1 MATAVTIPLP
11 KSRESLVVNVID
23 LNEDIISI
31 LRREDV
37 DLKFWL
43 ECGRALLSQGLV
55 EAYAKLLKSLID
67 EAARSRSRHDTFI
80 HVQALC
86 SLANLRQQQARLSED
101 LEKKRL
107 LFAEANKLYFDAQK
121 VDHQEILPHLGLGEL
136 SLSKGDTDL
145 ARKEFETA
153 SKGKCNGQQS
163 IAGTLALGR
172 LYFSTGNFSQ
182 ALRYFCSALR
192 TFPNCPPEVRLGIA
206 ACYLRLGEV
215 PKAEAAYRRVLELD
229 PGSIQALLGL
239 AVMELA
245 VGASAE
251 STQHGSRLLAQA
263 FGEDPHNPHVLA
275 LLAHFS
281 LQQGLAALALRL
293 ATAAMDRVD
302 MDDKALRAEVTAL
315 LGRAHHANGELAS
328 ALQCYKQALSLD
340 PNMPT
345 VKLAKAQL
353 DAMRGDVK
361 SSVDALES
369 VLDSRPEW
377 TDALRILAPLC
388 PRSYAPTT
396 PVPSARHFKK
406 AAEKELNNA
415 ALWEMLGD
423 VLAGSEPATALSAYT
438 TSINLHRKASNA
450 AATTSTDN
458 GNGTTPDPILVPARL
473 LNNAAVLQLRAGNPA
488 AASQLLA
495 ESISSAVGGGLSEL
509 GPQAQ
514 VTLGYNSARV
524 REAGGD
530 LNTAESEYKALLA
543 QFPDYSDCY
552 LRLACIYQAKGDIKT
567 AEEWAQR
574 AAEVSGRSAD
584 ALALLANLHLARGDI
599 EAAKRYL
606 EELQDVVTKDH
617 MKNQPYA
624 RVALGNV
631 HLYAIAGDL
640 KNEDTRLRSEYQL
653 AHALFMYRRVLD
665 KYPGD
670 IFAANGIGCVLAEC
684 GRLSEAKE
692 VFLSVQ
698 ETAACTD
705 GFVRLPDAW
714 VNLAGVYMGLEE
726 FNAAEQTYINAMKRF
741 PEVRDNARVRLYLA
755 KAQYD
760 GGRGEA
766 ALRTLCHSVYL
777 APQDPRMRF
786 NLAYVLQTLGY
797 NVVSK
802 RDWVPS
808 EGTKVGKVKIALQ
821 RLRAAHENFAALL
834 QAGQES
840 SGISNR
846 VLDKHLR
853 FVEKTLT
860 DGATVL
866 ANFEA
871 EARASA
877 LRLELNRVKLEHDA
891 MKRKQQEENKKLKQE
906 ALLKQQEKQA
916 QETAAKLEMMKSEW
930 KQGDKLAKA
939 AAAGDASA
947 IGNGRQSAAHGGDRD
962 NQGNNPDAALD
973 ALFADESDDEE
984 FIPGQEGDNDNS
996 GGEEEEEGAPAGD
1009 AGAPLEGTAALAAA
1023 GLLSSDD
1030 EDEDFDVP
1038 AEGGDGE
1045 EEEKKSKKKEKEPKE
1060 KKIKE
1065 KKGGRLKK
1073 RGREVETEE
1082 APAEEVEEDAS
1093 AKRARQAAVLEDS
1106 DDEEDGVGAAAPM
1119 DAKPATADL
1128 FGSDSE

>member
-1 MATAVTIPLP
+1 
-11 KSRESLVVNVID
+11 
-23 LNEDIISI
+23 
-31 LRREDV
+31 
-37 DLKFWL
+37 
-43 ECGRALLSQGLV
+43 
-55 EAYAKLLKSLID
+55 
-67 EAARSRSRHDTFI
+67 
-80 HVQALC
+80 
-86 SLANLRQQQARLSED
+86 
-101 LEKKRL
+101 
-107 LFAEANKLYFDAQK
+107 
-121 VDHQEILPHLGLGEL
+121 
-136 SLSKGDTDL
+136 
-145 ARKEFETA
+145 
-153 SKGKCNGQQS
+153 
-163 IAGTLALGR
+163 LGR

-182 ALRYFCSALR
+182 ALRHFCNALR

-229 PGSIQALLGL
+229 PGATQALLGL

-251 STQHGSRLLAQA
+251 ATQRGSRLLAQA
-263 FGEDPHNPHVLA
+263 FREDPHNPHALA

-281 LQQGLAALALRL
+281 LQQGLAAPALRL
-293 ATAAMDRVD
+293 ATAAMARVD
-302 MDDKALRAEVTAL
+302 VDDKALRAEVTAL
-315 LGRAHHANGELAS
+315 LGRAHHANGELS
-328 ALQCYKQALSLD
+328 DALQCYKKALSLD
-340 PNMPT
+340 PNLPT

-353 DAMRGDVK
+353 DVLRGDFK
-361 SSVDALES
+361 TSVEALES
-369 VLDSRPEW
+369 VLDARPEW

-388 PRSYAPTT
+388 PRTYAPNV
-396 PVPSARHFKK
+396 PVPSARHFKE
-406 AAEKELNNA
+406 AAEKEFNDA

-423 VLAGSEPATALSAYT
+423 VLSGFDPATALSAYT

-450 AATTSTDN
+450 AATTSIDN
-458 GNGTTPDPILVPARL
+458 GNGVNTSTTTGAAAIPARL
-473 LNNAAVLQLRAGNPA
+473 LNNAAVLQLRAGNPT

-495 ESISSAVGGGLSEL
+495 ESIASAVGGGLSEL

-574 AAEVSGRSAD
+574 AAEVSSRSAD

-640 KNEDTRLRSEYQL
+640 KKEDHCLRAEYQL
-653 AHALFMYRRVLD
+653 AHALFMYMRVLD

-698 ETAACTD
+698 EAAAGTD

-726 FNAAEQTYINAMKRF
+726 FTAAEQTYINAMKRF

-786 NLAYVLQTLGY
+786 NLAYVLQQLGF
-797 NVVSK
+797 NIVSK
-802 RDWVPS
+802 RIWVAGDGS
-808 EGTKVGKVKIALQ
+808 KVEKVKIALR
-821 RLRAAHENFAALL
+821 RLRAAHENFSALL
-834 QAGQES
+834 RVGQES

-846 VLDKHLR
+846 VLEKHLK
-853 FVEKTLT
+853 FVEGVIN
-860 DGATVL
+860 DGTTVL
-866 ANFEA
+866 TNFEA

-877 LRLELNRVKLEHDA
+877 LRLESNRLKLEHDA
-891 MKRKQQEENKKLKQE
+891 LKRRQQEENKKLEQE

-916 QETAAKLEMMKSEW
+916 QATAAKLELMKSEW

-947 IGNGRQSAAHGGDRD
+947 IGKGRQSAANGGGGGGGGGGQR
-962 NQGNNPDAALD
+962 GENPDAALD

-984 FIPGQEGDNDNS
+984 FIPGQEGDNS
-996 GGEEEEEGAPAGD
+996 GGEEEEERGA
-1009 AGAPLEGTAALAAA
+1009 APLEGTAALAAA
-1023 GLLSSDD
+1023 GLLSSED
-1030 EDEDFDVP
+1030 EDEDFDFP
-1038 AEGGDGE
+1038 AEGEDSE
-1045 EEEKKSKKKEKEPKE
+1045 KEEKKSAKKMKE
-1060 KKIKE
+1060 KKPKE

-1073 RGREVETEE
+1073 RGREAENEE
-1082 APAEEVEEDAS
+1082 AAPADGEGEEEDGA

-1106 DDEEDGVGAAAPM
+1106 DDEEEGGDGAPIN
-1119 DAKPATADL
+1119 AKPSTDDL

>member
-1 MATAVTIPLP
+1 
-11 KSRESLVVNVID
+11 
-23 LNEDIISI
+23 
-31 LRREDV
+31 
-37 DLKFWL
+37 
-43 ECGRALLSQGLV
+43 
-55 EAYAKLLKSLID
+55 
-67 EAARSRSRHDTFI
+67 
-80 HVQALC
+80 
-86 SLANLRQQQARLSED
+86 
-101 LEKKRL
+101 
-107 LFAEANKLYFDAQK
+107 
-121 VDHQEILPHLGLGEL
+121 
-136 SLSKGDTDL
+136 L

-182 ALRYFCSALR
+182 ALRHFCSALR
-192 TFPNCPPEVRLGIA
+192 TFPNCPAEIRLGIA

-229 PGSIQALLGL
+229 PGSTQALLGL

-251 STQHGSRLLAQA
+251 ATQHGSRLLAQA
-263 FGEDPHNPHVLA
+263 FREDPHNPHVLA

-281 LQQGLAALALRL
+281 LQQGLAAPALRL
-293 ATAAMDRVD
+293 ATAAMERVD
-302 MDDKALRAEVTAL
+302 IDDKALRAEVTAL
-315 LGRAHHANGELAS
+315 LGRAHHANRELAS
-328 ALQCYKQALSLD
+328 ALQCYKQALALD
-340 PNMPT
+340 PSLPT

-353 DAMRGDVK
+353 DAMRGDIK
-361 SSVDALES
+361 SSVNALES

-377 TDALRILAPLC
+377 TDALRIIAPLC
-388 PRSYAPTT
+388 PRSYAPTA
-396 PVPSARHFKK
+396 PVPSARHFKI
-406 AAEKELNNA
+406 AAEKEINNA

-450 AATTSTDN
+450 AATTSTDGG
-458 GNGTTPDPILVPARL
+458 GNGPTPIAPLVPARL

-488 AASQLLA
+488 AASELLA

-599 EAAKRYL
+599 EAAKRNL

-640 KNEDTRLRSEYQL
+640 KNEDIRFRSEYQL

-698 ETAACTD
+698 EAAAGTD
-705 GFVRLPDAW
+705 GFLRLPDAW

-741 PEVRDNARVRLYLA
+741 PEVRDNARIRLYLA

-786 NLAYVLQTLGY
+786 NLGYVLQTLGY

-808 EGTKVGKVKIALQ
+808 EGTKVEKVKTALQ
-821 RLRAAHENFAALL
+821 RLRAAHEIFSALL
-834 QAGQES
+834 QAGQEF

-846 VLDKHLR
+846 ILDKHLR

-891 MKRKQQEENKKLKQE
+891 MKRKQQEESRKLEQE

-930 KQGDKLAKA
+930 KQGDKLTKA

-947 IGNGRQSAAHGGDRD
+947 IGNGRQSASNGGGGGDRGQGD
-962 NQGNNPDAALD
+962 NPNAALD

-996 GGEEEEEGAPAGD
+996 GGEEGEGAAGN
-1009 AGAPLEGTAALAAA
+1009 ARGPLEGTAALAAA

-1038 AEGGDGE
+1038 AEGADGE
-1045 EEEKKSKKKEKEPKE
+1045 EEENKSTKKEKTPKE
-1060 KKIKE
+1060 KKINE

-1073 RGREVETEE
+1073 RARDVETEE
-1082 APAEEVEEDAS
+1082 VPVEEEEEEDDAS

-1106 DDEEDGVGAAAPM
+1106 DDEKDAAAAAAAAPPI
-1119 DAKPATADL
+1119 DAL

>member
-1 MATAVTIPLP
+1 M
-11 KSRESLVVNVID
+11 
-23 LNEDIISI
+23 
-31 LRREDV
+31 
-37 DLKFWL
+37 
-43 ECGRALLSQGLV
+43 
-55 EAYAKLLKSLID
+55 
-67 EAARSRSRHDTFI
+67 
-80 HVQALC
+80 
-86 SLANLRQQQARLSED
+86 
-101 LEKKRL
+101 
-107 LFAEANKLYFDAQK
+107 
-121 VDHQEILPHLGLGEL
+121 
-136 SLSKGDTDL
+136 
-145 ARKEFETA
+145 
-153 SKGKCNGQQS
+153 
-163 IAGTLALGR
+163 GR

-182 ALRYFCSALR
+182 SLRHFCNALR
-192 TFPNCPPEVRLGIA
+192 TFPNCPAEVRLGIA
-206 ACYLRLGEV
+206 ACYFRLGEV

-229 PGSIQALLGL
+229 PGSTQALLGL

-251 STQHGSRLLAQA
+251 ATQHGSRLLAQA
-263 FGEDPHNPHVLA
+263 FREDPHNPHVLA

-281 LQQGLAALALRL
+281 LQQGLAAPALRL
-293 ATAAMDRVD
+293 ATAAMERVD
-302 MDDKALRAEVTAL
+302 IDDKALRAEVTAL
-315 LGRAHHANGELAS
+315 LGRAHHAHGELAS
-328 ALQCYKQALSLD
+328 ALQCYKQALAYDPSL
-340 PNMPT
+340 PT

-353 DAMRGDVK
+353 DAMRGDIK
-361 SSVDALES
+361 SSVGALES
-369 VLDSRPEW
+369 ALDSRPEW
-377 TDALRILAPLC
+377 IDALRIIAPLC
-388 PRSYAPTT
+388 PRSYAPTA
-396 PVPSARHFKK
+396 PVPSARHFKM
-406 AAEKELNNA
+406 AAEKEVSNA

-438 TSINLHRKASNA
+438 TSISLQRKASNA
-450 AATTSTDN
+450 AATTSIDG
-458 GNGTTPDPILVPARL
+458 GNGPTPVAPLVPARL

-488 AASQLLA
+488 AASDLLA
-495 ESISSAVGGGLSEL
+495 ESISSAVAGGLSEL

-640 KNEDTRLRSEYQL
+640 KNEDIRLRSEYQL

-698 ETAACTD
+698 EAAAGTD

-808 EGTKVGKVKIALQ
+808 EGTKVEKVKIALQ
-821 RLRAAHENFAALL
+821 RLRAAHEIFSAIL

-840 SGISNR
+840 SGVSNR
-846 VLDKHLR
+846 VIDKHLR

-891 MKRKQQEENKKLKQE
+891 MKRKQQEESKKLEQE

-947 IGNGRQSAAHGGDRD
+947 IGNGGQNAANGGGDRGQGD
-962 NQGNNPDAALD
+962 NPNAAMD

-984 FIPGQEGDNDNS
+984 FIPGQEGGHDNS
-996 GGEEEEEGAPAGD
+996 GGEEEAAAGN
-1009 AGAPLEGTAALAAA
+1009 AATPLEGTAALAAA

-1045 EEEKKSKKKEKEPKE
+1045 EEKSEIKDTMPKE
-1060 KKIKE
+1060 KKIDE

-1073 RGREVETEE
+1073 RDREAETEE
-1082 APAEEVEEDAS
+1082 APAEEGEDDAS
-1093 AKRARQAAVLEDS
+1093 AKRARQATVLEDS
-1106 DDEEDGVGAAAPM
+1106 DDEQVGAVGGAAAAPI
-1119 DAKPATADL
+1119 DVL
-1128 FGSDSE
+1128 FESDSE